1 MKRSRRTRRRP
12 EDKITRRR
20 PIGRPPHR
28 HPTAGETLTPGRD
41 GSSPGS
47 TAACLGVDHQL
58 PRGPPALGSGS
69 TAGCR
74 GLRGCLPRGPP
85 ALGSGSTAGC
95 RGLRGC
101 LSQGPPALGSGSTG
115 GGWPAGTGSEAEG
128 LGRMSLRGDVTQKSI
143 HHVAY
148 ARPMAAII
156 GWTY

>member
-47 TAACLGVDHQL
+47 TAACLGVDHQ
-58 PRGPPALGSGS
+58 
-69 TAGCR
+69 
-74 GLRGCLPRGPP
+74 LPRGPP